1 MQFKTMENRYRPKT
15 PSGSKLIPTY
25 QETVNKEGRTILKKS
40 GVTNIY
46 EKIQASLE
54 ETKVYNILEQFLQSG
69 DETILKKRQGVYAD
83 FSNVPKTEIE
93 LQNIVLRAEQEF
105 NALDKDVRAE
115 FDYDVG
121 VFKRSIL
128 DNTFETRMKKYIN
141 KKNNTQKQNNT
152 TQAQQTETKQTEVTN
167 NE

>member
-1 MQFKTMENRYRPKT
+1 MEFKTMENRYRPKT
-15 PSGSKLIPTY
+15 PSGSNLIPTY
-25 QETVNKEGRTILKKS
+25 KETVNKEGRTILKKS
-40 GVTNIY
+40 GTTNIY

-128 DNTFETRMKKYIN
+128 DNTFEERMQKYLTKKIN
-141 KKNNTQKQNNT
+141 NNKPNQT
-152 TQAQQTETKQTEVTN
+152 TQTEQNQQTEVTN

>member
-1 MQFKTMENRYRPKT
+1 MEFKTMENRYRPKT
-15 PSGSKLIPTY
+15 PSGSNLIPTY

-40 GVTNIY
+40 GTTNIY

-128 DNTFETRMKKYIN
+128 DNTFEERMQKYLTKKIN
-141 KKNNTQKQNNT
+141 NNKPNQT
-152 TQAQQTETKQTEVTN
+152 TQTEQNQQTEVTN

>member
-1 MQFKTMENRYRPKT
+1 MEFKTMENRYRPKT
-15 PSGSKLIPTY
+15 PSGSNLIPTY

-40 GVTNIY
+40 GTTNIY

-128 DNTFETRMKKYIN
+128 DNTFEERMQKYLTKKIN
-141 KKNNTQKQNNT
+141 NNKPNQT
-152 TQAQQTETKQTEVTN
+152 TQTEQNQQSEVTN